1 MMGHRFHGFR
11 GERGSSMVGVLVAGG
26 LVGGLALVL
35 AELNTQQ
42 TVTQKKIETGVEVSA
57 LFQQIERTMQ
67 DADACRNTVLGG
79 TIAPSPAPPPP
90 TLPTVA
96 PGTEITIGAIKSAA
110 NRDILV
116 TGNTYGNR
124 LVSITS
130 QAVRINIAPFP
141 TGGGDVRG
149 ALEVVMTRE
158 SRAYTGQKT
167 VTKRVPLVLKVD
179 NANKLTSC
187 QYDETAQADSIRKRI
202 CEDIAKWPPSIPAP
216 HPPSPWDPVTK
227 RCNLGVCSANEIM
240 KGFDSTGKACRVAIP
255 DMRCNDPREVMVGI
269 KLVGGVLVPECKR
282 TADGSCLGRKYNDVK
297 NALPE
302 GTGLISANDF
312 ISSSPLITCDG
323 QNEHESLEC
332 GRDIDEYREY
342 TPLGCC
348 YEGGKT
354 IPTTGECALTDGTK
368 ALRVRYCRAG
378 RPQPCPQSP
387 LKSVNCTPCNEYY
400 FRFPGSPSG
409 VAWRCVGD
417 LPQPPDSN
425 LVNSRCLIPYYQVD
439 PKGNRCVLA
448 AETRDLRGAVGWLTS
463 ENNPYPPSSSYYPPI
478 TCDPKIVEDGR
489 GDDTSPFYIAHPSPN
504 PY

>member
-1 MMGHRFHGFR
+1 
-11 GERGSSMVGVLVAGG
+11 MVGVLVAGG
-26 LVGGLALVL
+26 LIGGLALVL

-42 TVTQKKIETGVEVSA
+42 TVTQKKIDTGVEVNA

-79 TIAPSPAPPPP
+79 TIAPSPAPPPSP
-90 TLPTVA
+90 TLPTIAPAVA
-96 PGTEITIGAIKSAA
+96 ITIGAIKSAA
-110 NRDILV
+110 NRDLVV

-124 LVSITS
+124 LLSVTS
-130 QAVRINIAPFP
+130 QTLRVNPAPFP

-158 SRAYTGQKT
+158 SRVYTGQKT
-167 VTKRVPLVLKVD
+167 VTKRVLLVLKVD
-179 NANKLTSC
+179 NANRLTGC
-187 QYDETAQADSIRKRI
+187 QYDETAQADSIRKRM
-202 CEDIAKWPPSIPAP
+202 CEDIAKWPPPASP
-216 HPPSPWDPVTK
+216 TPPPPSPWDPVAK
-227 RCNLGVCSANEIM
+227 RCNLGVCSANEMM

-269 KLVGGVLVPECKR
+269 KLVGGVLKPECKR
-282 TADGSCLGRKYNDVK
+282 AADGSCLGRKYNDVK
-297 NALPE
+297 NSLPE

-323 QNEHESLEC
+323 QNEHENLRC

-354 IPTTGECALTDGTK
+354 IPTTGECALTDPDDSTK
-368 ALRVRYCRAG
+368 ALKVRYCRAG
-378 RPQPCPQSP
+378 RLQPCPQAAP
-387 LKSVNCTPCNEYY
+387 PISVDCSICNDYY
-400 FRFPGSPSG
+400 FRVPGSPSG

-417 LPQPPDSN
+417 LPEPPDSN
-425 LVNSRCLIPYYQVD
+425 LVNSRCLIPYYQVG

-448 AETRDLRGAVGWLTS
+448 AETRDLRGAVGWFTS
-463 ENNPYPPSSSYYPPI
+463 ENNPYPPSSSHYPPI
-478 TCDPKIVEDGR
+478 HCDPKIVEAGR
-489 GDDTSPFYIAHPSPN
+489 NDDTSPFHEAHPSPN
-504 PY
+504 P